1 MPDRDWDKEL
11 AKVDKQLASL
21 SDEALLQPAGKQAG
35 SGKKEAGSGVA
46 KGRAPISADTG
57 DVTTGFPWG
66 MYARLLLAVLLGV
79 GMVVW
84 PYERRCGIGLAGYL
98 AAVVVV
104 VASGVWS
111 SIWTFRHRASRSHTL
126 SLLIILWGL
135 ILGSIE
141 VLPRVGY
148 AKPDPQHP
156 AGWSCPAPTAPA
168 PTPPTSTSP
177 TPTSPNPTP
186 TTPPKPT
193 PK

>member
-21 SDEALLQPAGKQAG
+21 SDEALLQPTGKQAG
-35 SGKKEAGSGVA
+35 GGKKEAGGAVT
-46 KGRAPISADTG
+46 KGKASLSADTG

-66 MYARLLLAVLLGV
+66 MYARLVLAVLLGV
-79 GMVVW
+79 SMVVW
-84 PYERRCGIGLAGYL
+84 PYERRCGVGLAGYL

-148 AKPDPQHP
+148 AKPDPKHP
-156 AGWSCPAPTAPA
+156 AGWACPAQTAPA
-168 PTPPTSTSP
+168 PTTPA
-177 TPTSPNPTP
+177 PTSPAPTP
-186 TTPPKPT
+186 TTPPKSV

>member
-11 AKVDKQLASL
+11 AKVDKQMASL
-21 SDEALLQPAGKQAG
+21 SDEALLQPAGGGKTKAG
-35 SGKKEAGSGVA
+35 SGAP

-66 MYARLLLAVLLGV
+66 MYARLTLAVLLGA
-79 GMVVW
+79 GMVAW

-98 AAVVVV
+98 AAVIVVIT
-104 VASGVWS
+104 SGVWS

-156 AGWSCPAPTAPA
+156 AGWSCPATPAPA
-168 PTPPTSTSP
+168 PTSP
-177 TPTSPNPTP
+177 AP
-186 TTPPKPT
+186 TTTAPPKPT
-193 PK
+193 PQK

>member
-21 SDEALLQPAGKQAG
+21 SDEALLTEGRGKGEAGKGGKASAG
-35 SGKKEAGSGVA
+35 K
-46 KGRAPISADTG
+46 APATLSADTG

-66 MYARLLLAVLLGV
+66 MYARLTLAVLLGV

-104 VASGVWS
+104 IASGVWS
-111 SIWTFRHRASRSHTL
+111 SVWTFRHRASRSHTL

-135 ILGSIE
+135 VLGSIE
-141 VLPRVGY
+141 VLPRIGY
-148 AKPDPQHP
+148 AKPDPTHP
-156 AGWSCPAPTAPA
+156 AGWSCPASPPPVPTTPA
-168 PTPPTSTSP
+168 PT
-177 TPTSPNPTP
+177 TPAPTP
-186 TTPPKPT
+186 TTPPKPV